1 MAQITLKGNACNT
14 CGDLPSTG
22 AAVKDFSL
30 TGTDLS
36 DVSLSTFKGK
46 RIVMNVFPSIDTPV
60 CATSVR
66 KFNETASN
74 MENTVVLCISKD
86 LPFAHKRFC
95 STEELENVLP
105 LSMYKNDSFGKDY
118 GLEIV
123 DGPLSGLFSR
133 AIVVVGEDGKVL
145 HSEQVGEI
153 ADEPNYDA
161 AIAAL
166 S

>member
-1 MAQITLKGNACNT
+1 
-14 CGDLPSTG
+14 
-22 AAVKDFSL
+22 
-30 TGTDLS
+30 
-36 DVSLSTFKGK
+36 
-46 RIVMNVFPSIDTPV
+46 MNVFPSIDTPV